1 MQKHKRRGIIEGTMA
16 KEDNT
21 EIVLSN
27 TEEKMSLKQRQA
39 KAVANKYRIVRF
51 RGAVLYRADEGWEP
65 LSSDEFARIC
75 YKVHGAGIR
84 QTQIKDLQ
92 HLFFTSSDDLTKY
105 AHYIAMPD
113 GRVWDMKK
121 LEFTEEVSHEDCVY
135 TTAVSPGKGKS
146 HRKWLEEVTLGN
158 KPLAD
163 DIIQALAPVFMHK
176 KPFGVF
182 WFLGNGAN
190 GKSTTLKALYAIFG
204 SDAPYTHNRWFSQ
217 LTVKQIEDERDT
229 PMINGKLGNVC
240 LESNDGHV
248 KDTGGYKN
256 LAEHST
262 FNVHK
267 FNSQDGVQVDGNVH
281 TIFNANNIPTFAD
294 KTQGVRRRTFTIPFK
309 ASFPQ
314 DNTFDEKLFGS
325 KNFLPDLLNEILQTT
340 VKIKENGYSYDF
352 SKQTLKAKE
361 DYDEEVNTAETY
373 FEELLQ
379 TEVWG
384 FTNFTDLTRDYQRWC
399 DERSY
404 TALGKKSV
412 AHAAKITGYERKSFR
427 LLDGKLVTRYVCD
440 GWKPE
445 DLIEIPQRWGMFQK
459 SNSDVELEVA
469 ENTLDNTYD
478 KLIKLL

>member
-1 MQKHKRRGIIEGTMA
+1 MTRK
-16 KEDNT
+16 
-21 EIVLSN
+21 S
-27 TEEKMSLKQRQA
+27 EELLKQDDVEVRESTEKKMTLKAAQA
-39 KAVANKYRIVRF
+39 LAVHAKYRIVRF
-51 RGAVLYRADEGWEP
+51 RGAVLYRSDNGWEP

-75 YKVHGAGIR
+75 YEVHGAGIR

-113 GRVWDMKK
+113 GRVWDMKALK
-121 LEFTEEVSHEDCVY
+121 FTDKVSAEDCVY
-135 TTAVSPGKGKS
+135 TTAINPTDGMS
-146 HRKWLEEVTLGN
+146 HRKWLEEVTLGD
-158 KPLAD
+158 KQLAD
-163 DIIQALAPVFMHK
+163 DIIQALAPIFMHK

-204 SDAPYTHNRWFSQ
+204 AEAPYTHSRWFSQ
-217 LTVKQIEDERDT
+217 LTVKQVEDERDT

-314 DNTFDEKLFGS
+314 DSSFDEKLFGTEG
-325 KNFLPDLLNEILQTT
+325 FLSDLLGEILLTT
-340 VKIKENGYSYDF
+340 NKLKKNGYNYKF
-352 SKQTLKAKE
+352 SEQTLKAKE

-373 FEELLQ
+373 FEELVH
-379 TEVWG
+379 TEIWG
-384 FTNFTDLTRDYQRWC
+384 FTNFTDLARDYQKWC

-404 TALGKKSV
+404 TALGKKSI
-412 AHAAKITGYERKSFR
+412 AQAAKVVGYRRQSFKK
-427 LLDGKLVTRYVCD
+427 DGKLVTRYVCNEWD
-440 GWKPE
+440 PE
-445 DLIEIPQRWGMFQK
+445 DLMELTQRWGMFQK
-459 SNSDVELEVA
+459 AGSEIELDVDENS
-469 ENTLDNTYD
+469 LDKTYD
-478 KLIKLL
+478 SLLELL

>member
-1 MQKHKRRGIIEGTMA
+1 MA
-16 KEDNT
+16 KDEDESQLSTT
-21 EIVLSN
+21 EQ
-27 TEEKMSLKQRQA
+27 KMSLKARQA
-39 KAVANKYRIVRF
+39 TAISQKYRIVRF
-51 RGAVLYRADEGWEP
+51 RGAVLYRAADGWEP
-65 LSSDEFARIC
+65 LSFDEFARIC
-75 YKVHGAGIR
+75 YQVHGAGLR

-92 HLFFTSSDDLTKY
+92 HLFYTSSDDLTKY

-113 GRVWDMKK
+113 GRVWDMKTLK
-121 LEFTEEVSHEDCVY
+121 FTDKVAHEDCVY
-135 TTAVSPGKGKS
+135 TTAVSPTEGNS
-146 HRKWLEEVTLGN
+146 HREWLEEVTLGD
-158 KPLAD
+158 KELAD
-163 DIIQALAPVFMHK
+163 DVIRALAPVFMHK

-204 SDAPYTHNRWFSQ
+204 SEAPYTHNRWFSQ
-217 LTVKQIEDERDT
+217 LTVRQIEDERDT
-229 PMINGKLGNVC
+229 PMINGRLGNVC
-240 LESNDGHV
+240 LESNDGHI

-262 FNVHK
+262 FSVHR

-314 DNTFDEKLFGS
+314 DSTFDEKLFAKEG
-325 KNFLPDLLNEILQTT
+325 FLSDLLGELLATT
-340 VKIKENGYSYDF
+340 VEIKKFGYSYDF
-352 SKQTLKAKE
+352 SPQTLKAKE

-384 FTNFTDLTRDYQRWC
+384 FTNFTDLNKDYQKWC

-404 TALGKKSV
+404 TALGKKSI
-412 AHAAKITGYERKSFR
+412 AHAAKIVGYERKSFKH
-427 LLDGKLVTRYVCD
+427 DGKLITRYVCQGQD
-440 GWKPE
+440 PQE
-445 DLIEIPQRWGMFQK
+445 LVELHQRWGMFQK
-459 SNSDVELEVA
+459 ADSNVELVES
-469 ENTLDNTYD
+469 ENTVDKNLDN
-478 KLIKLL
+478 LLSLL

>member
-1 MQKHKRRGIIEGTMA
+1 MADDII
-16 KEDNT
+16 
-21 EIVLSN
+21 ISN
-27 TEEKMSLKQRQA
+27 TEEKMSLKQKQA
-39 KAVANKYRIVRF
+39 RSISLKYRIVRF
-51 RGAVLYRADEGWEP
+51 RGAVLYRAEEGWEP

-75 YKVHGAGIR
+75 YQVHGAGIR

-113 GRVWDMKK
+113 GRVWDMKA
-121 LEFTEEVSHEDCVY
+121 LDFTDEVSPEDCVY
-135 TTAVSPGKGKS
+135 TTAVSPTNNKS
-146 HRKWLEEVTLGN
+146 HRKWLEEVALGD
-158 KPLAD
+158 KKLAD
-163 DIIQALAPVFMHK
+163 DIIMALAPVFMHK

-204 SDAPYTHNRWFSQ
+204 SEAPYTHNRWFSQ

-229 PMINGKLGNVC
+229 PIINGKLGNIC
-240 LESNDGHV
+240 LESNDGHI

-262 FNVHK
+262 FSVHR
-267 FNSQDGVQVDGNVH
+267 FNSQDGAIVDGNVH

-314 DNTFDEKLFGS
+314 DNTFDERLFNTEG
-325 KNFLPDLLNEILQTT
+325 FLSDLLGDLLDMTKKLAKN
-340 VKIKENGYSYDF
+340 NYSYQF
-352 SKQTLKAKE
+352 SDQTLLAKQ

-373 FEELLQ
+373 FEELVQ

-384 FTNFTDLTRDYQRWC
+384 FTNFTDLTKDYNRWC

-404 TALGKKSV
+404 TALGKKSI
-412 AHAAKITGYERKSFR
+412 AHAAKIAGYERKTFR
-427 LLDGKLVTRYVCD
+427 LDGKVYTRYVCND
-440 GWKPE
+440 WNPE
-445 DLIEIPQRWGMFQK
+445 DLTELPQRWGIFQK
-459 SNSDVELEVA
+459 SDSEVEVTVS
-469 ENTLDNTYD
+469 ENTQKTIYD
-478 KLIKLL
+478 ELMENL

>member
-1 MQKHKRRGIIEGTMA
+1 MA
-16 KEDNT
+16 KDDD
-21 EIVLSN
+21 IVQSN
-27 TEEKMSLKQRQA
+27 TEEKMSLKQKQA
-39 KAVANKYRIVRF
+39 QKVAQKYRIVRF

-105 AHYIAMPD
+105 AHFIAMPD
-113 GRVWDMKK
+113 NRVWDMKK
-121 LEFTEEVSHEDCVY
+121 LEFTDKIAHEDCVY
-135 TTAVSPGKGKS
+135 TTAVNPGTGNS
-146 HRKWLEEVTLGN
+146 HRKWLEEVTLGD
-158 KPLAD
+158 KSLAD
-163 DIIQALAPVFMHK
+163 DIIKALAPVFMFK

-204 SDAPYTHNRWFSQ
+204 SEAPFTHNRWFSQ

-229 PMINGKLGNVC
+229 PMINGKLGNIC

-262 FNVHK
+262 FTVHR
-267 FNSQDGVQVDGNVH
+267 FNSQDGAPVDGNVH

-314 DNTFDEKLFGS
+314 DNTFDEKLFA
-325 KNFLPDLLNEILQTT
+325 KKDFLPDLLGEILETT
-340 VKIKENGYSYDF
+340 VKLKKAGYNYNF
-352 SKQTLKAKE
+352 SVKTLKAKE

-373 FEELLQ
+373 FEELVQ
-379 TEVWG
+379 SDIWG
-384 FTNFTDLTRDYQRWC
+384 FSNFTVLTRDYQSWC
-399 DERSY
+399 DDRSY

-412 AHAAKITGYERKSFR
+412 AHAAKVWGYERKSFR
-427 LLDGKLVTRYVCD
+427 QSDGKLVTRYVHED
-440 GWKPE
+440 HNPE
-445 DLIEIPQRWGMFQK
+445 DLVELKHRWGMFQK
-459 SNSDVELEVA
+459 EDSEVELTIN
-469 ENTLDNTYD
+469 ENSIDNTYD
-478 KLIKLL
+478 NLIKLL

>member
-1 MQKHKRRGIIEGTMA
+1 MA
-16 KEDNT
+16 QNEET
-21 EIVLSN
+21 SEIVLSN
-27 TEEKMSLKQRQA
+27 TEEKMTLKQRQA
-39 KAVANKYRIVRF
+39 RSISREYRIVRF

-65 LSSDEFARIC
+65 LSYDEFARIC

-121 LEFTEEVSHEDCVY
+121 LEFSDKISPEDCVY
-135 TTAVSPGKGKS
+135 TTAINPGTGNS
-146 HRKWLEEVTLGN
+146 HRKWLEEVTLGD
-158 KPLAD
+158 KTLAD
-163 DIIQALAPVFMHK
+163 DIIKALAPIFMHK

-204 SDAPYTHNRWFSQ
+204 SEAPYTHNRWFSQ
-217 LTVKQIEDERDT
+217 LTVRQIEDERDT
-229 PMINGKLGNVC
+229 PMINGKLGNIC
-240 LESNDGHV
+240 LESNDGHI

-267 FNSQDGVQVDGNVH
+267 FNSQDGVMVDGNVH

-314 DNTFDEKLFGS
+314 DNTFDEKLFAS
-325 KNFLPDLLNEILQTT
+325 KNFLPDLLHEILQTT
-340 VKIKENGYSYDF
+340 VKIKNNGYSYDF
-352 SKQTLKAKE
+352 SEQTLLAKQ

-373 FEELLQ
+373 FEELVR
-379 TEVWG
+379 TDIWG
-384 FTNFTDLTRDYQRWC
+384 FTNFTELTRDYQKWC

-404 TALGKKSV
+404 TALGKKSI
-412 AHAAKITGYERKSFR
+412 AHAAKIFGYERRSFR
-427 LLDGKLVTRYVCD
+427 QDDSKLVTRYVCNN
-440 GWKPE
+440 WRPE
-445 DLIEIPQRWGMFQK
+445 ELIEIPQRWGMFQK
-459 SNSDVELEVA
+459 SDSDIEFSIIENSVDK
-469 ENTLDNTYD
+469 TYD
-478 KLIKLL
+478 NLIKLL

>member
-1 MQKHKRRGIIEGTMA
+1 
-16 KEDNT
+16 
-21 EIVLSN
+21 
-27 TEEKMSLKQRQA
+27 MSLKAKQA
-39 KAVANKYRIVRF
+39 KAITQKYRIVRF
-51 RGAVLYRADEGWEP
+51 RGAVLYRGDEGWEP
-65 LSSDEFARIC
+65 LSYDEFARIC
-75 YKVHGAGIR
+75 YQVHGAGIR
-84 QTQIKDLQ
+84 QTQVKDLQ
-92 HLFFTSSDDLTKY
+92 HLFFTSSDDLTKF

-121 LEFTEEVSHEDCVY
+121 LKFTEEVSHEDCVY
-135 TTAVSPGKGKS
+135 TTAINPGEGNS
-146 HRKWLEEVTLGN
+146 HRKWLEEVTIGD
-158 KPLAD
+158 KALAD
-163 DIIQALAPVFMHK
+163 DIIKALAPVFMDK

-190 GKSTTLKALYAIFG
+190 GKSTTLKALYAMFG
-204 SDAPYTHNRWFSQ
+204 SKAPYTHNRWFSQ

-229 PMINGKLGNVC
+229 PMINGRLGNIC

-267 FNSQDGVQVDGNVH
+267 FNAQDGVQVDGNIH

-314 DNTFDEKLFGS
+314 DSTFDERLFATEG
-325 KNFLPDLLNEILQTT
+325 FLEDLLGEILRTT
-340 VKIKENGYSYDF
+340 VKIRKLGYGYDF
-352 SKQTLKAKE
+352 SDATMRAKE

-373 FEELLQ
+373 FEDLVG
-379 TEVWG
+379 TDIWG

-404 TALGKKSV
+404 TALGKKAI
-412 AHAAKITGYERKSFR
+412 AHAAKITGYERASFR
-427 LLDGKLVTRYVCD
+427 SDGKLVTRYVCEN
-440 GWKPE
+440 WNPE
-445 DLIEIPQRWGMFQK
+445 ELVELNQRWGMFQK
-459 SNSDVELEVA
+459 ADSDIELDVSESS
-469 ENTLDNTYD
+469 LDKTYD
-478 KLIKLL
+478 KLIELL

>member
-1 MQKHKRRGIIEGTMA
+1 MA
-16 KEDNT
+16 KD
-21 EIVLSN
+21 EIVISN

-39 KAVANKYRIVRF
+39 RAITVKYRIVRF
-51 RGAVLYRADEGWEP
+51 RGAVLYRADNGWEP

-75 YKVHGAGIR
+75 YQVHGAGIR

-92 HLFFTSSDDLTKY
+92 HLFFTSSDDLTRF

-113 GRVWDMKK
+113 GRVWDMKELK
-121 LEFTEEVSHEDCVY
+121 FTKEVSPEDCVY
-135 TTAVSPGKGKS
+135 TTGIAPTNGKS
-146 HRKWLEEVTLGN
+146 HRKWLEEVTLGD
-158 KPLAD
+158 KELAD
-163 DIIQALAPVFMHK
+163 DIIKALAPIFMYK

-190 GKSTTLKALYAIFG
+190 GKSTTLKAIYAIFG
-204 SDAPYTHNRWFSQ
+204 SEAPFTHNRWFSQ

-229 PMINGKLGNVC
+229 PMINGKLANIC
-240 LESNDGHV
+240 LESNDGHI

-262 FNVHK
+262 FNVHR
-267 FNSQDGVQVDGNVH
+267 FNSQDGVVIDGNVH

-294 KTQGVRRRTFTIPFK
+294 KTQGVRRRTFTVPFK

-314 DNTFDEKLFGS
+314 DGTFDEKLFAS
-325 KNFLPDLLNEILQTT
+325 ENFLSDLLGDILESAKQLA
-340 VKIKENGYSYDF
+340 KNGYNYDF
-352 SKQTLKAKE
+352 STQTLKAKE

-373 FEELLQ
+373 FEELID

-384 FTNFTDLTRDYQRWC
+384 FKNFTDLQRDYQKWC

-412 AHAAKITGYERKSFR
+412 AHAARTAGFERKSFR
-427 LLDGKLVTRYVCD
+427 VDGKLVTRYVAND
-440 GWKPE
+440 ISAE
-445 DLIEIPQRWGMFQK
+445 DLSELHHRWGMYQRT
-459 SNSDVELEVA
+459 NSDIELTVS
-469 ENTLDNTYD
+469 DNAVDKQYD
-478 KLIKLL
+478 NLIQLL

>member
-1 MQKHKRRGIIEGTMA
+1 MADNKKDII
-16 KEDNT
+16 
-21 EIVLSN
+21 LSN
-27 TEEKMSLKQRQA
+27 TEEKMSLKQKQA
-39 KAVANKYRIVRF
+39 QSVAQKYRIVRF

-75 YKVHGAGIR
+75 YDVHGAGIR

-92 HLFFTSSDDLTKY
+92 HLFFTSSEDLTKY
-105 AHYIAMPD
+105 ARYIAMPG

-121 LEFTEEVSHEDCVY
+121 LDFTTKVANEDCVY
-135 TTAVSPGKGKS
+135 TTSISPTEGKT
-146 HRKWLEEVTLGN
+146 HRKWLEEVTLGD
-158 KPLAD
+158 KELAD
-163 DIIQALAPVFMHK
+163 DIIQSLAPIFMHK

-204 SDAPYTHNRWFSQ
+204 AEAPYTHSRWFSQ
-217 LTVKQIEDERDT
+217 LTVKQIEDERDM
-229 PMINGKLGNVC
+229 PMINGKLGNIC

-262 FNVHK
+262 ASVHR
-267 FNSQDGVQVDGNVH
+267 FNSQDGVLVDCNVH

-314 DNTFDEKLFGS
+314 DNTFDDKLFAK
-325 KNFLPDLLNEILQTT
+325 KNFLSDLLGELLETTKKIAKNGYDYKFSLQT
-340 VKIKENGYSYDF
+340 V
-352 SKQTLKAKE
+352 KAKE

-373 FEELLQ
+373 FEELVQ

-384 FTNFTDLTRDYQRWC
+384 FTNFSQLTQDYHNWC

-412 AHAAKITGYERKSFR
+412 AHAAKVAGFERRSYR
-427 LLDGKLVTRYVCD
+427 NDGRVITRYVH
-440 GWKPE
+440 G
-445 DLIEIPQRWGMFQK
+445 DLDLDDMVTIPMRLGMFQK
-459 SNSDVELEVA
+459 ANSNFELEVS
-469 ENTLDNTYD
+469 ETSLDNVYD
-478 KLIKLL
+478 NLIALL

>member
-1 MQKHKRRGIIEGTMA
+1 MAKDGIIKKSPQVLSDSE
-16 KEDNT
+16 KDE
-21 EIVLSN
+21 LSN
-27 TEEKMSLKQRQA
+27 TEQKMTIKQHQA
-39 KAVANKYRIVRF
+39 QEIAKKYRIVRF
-51 RGAVLYRADEGWEP
+51 RGAVLYRADNGWEP
-65 LSSDEFARIC
+65 LSHDEFARIC
-75 YKVHGAGIR
+75 YQVHGAGIR

-92 HLFFTSSDDLTKY
+92 HLFFTSAEDLTKF
-105 AHYIAMPD
+105 AQYIATPD
-113 GRVWDMKK
+113 GRVWDMNK
-121 LEFTEEVSHEDCVY
+121 LEFNAKISPEDCIY
-135 TTAVSPGKGKS
+135 TTGINPTDGNS
-146 HRKWLEEVTLGN
+146 HRKWLEEVTLGD
-158 KPLAD
+158 KELAD
-163 DIIQALAPVFMHK
+163 DIIKALAPIFMAK

-204 SDAPYTHNRWFSQ
+204 SEAPYTHNRWFSQ

-267 FNSQDGVQVDGNVH
+267 FNSQDGSIVDGNVH

-314 DNTFDEKLFGS
+314 DSTFDEKLFAKEG
-325 KNFLPDLLNEILQTT
+325 FLSDLLGEILRTT
-340 VKIKENGYSYDF
+340 VAIKKAGYSYDF
-352 SKQTLKAKE
+352 SPQTLKAKE

-373 FEELLQ
+373 FEELLA
-379 TEVWG
+379 TDIWG
-384 FTNFTDLTRDYQRWC
+384 FTNFTDLTRDYQKWC

-404 TALGKKSV
+404 TALGKKSI
-412 AHAAKITGYERKSFR
+412 AHAAKIIGYERKSFKM
-427 LLDGKLVTRYVCD
+427 DKKVITRYVCED
-440 GWKPE
+440 HDPE
-445 DLIEIPQRWGMFQK
+445 ELVPLQQRYGMFQK
-459 SNSDVELEVA
+459 LGSDVELDVT
-469 ENTLDNTYD
+469 ENNIDKTYD
-478 KLIKLL
+478 DLIANL

>member
-1 MQKHKRRGIIEGTMA
+1 MPKNELTKQERAELSA
-16 KEDNT
+16 T
-21 EIVLSN
+21 EQ
-27 TEEKMSLKQRQA
+27 KMSLKQRQA
-39 KAVANKYRIVRF
+39 QAISQAYRIVRF
-51 RGAVLYRADEGWEP
+51 RGAVLYRSSEGWEP
-65 LSSDEFARIC
+65 LSHDEFARIC
-75 YKVHGAGIR
+75 YQVHGAGIR

-92 HLFFTSSDDLTKY
+92 HLFFTSADDLTKY
-105 AHYIAMPD
+105 SHYIAMPD

-121 LEFTEEVSHEDCVY
+121 LKFTKQVAHEDCIY
-135 TTAVSPGKGKS
+135 TTAVSPTDGNS
-146 HRKWLEEVTLGN
+146 HRKWLEEVTLGD
-158 KPLAD
+158 KGLAD
-163 DIIQALAPVFMHK
+163 DIIQAIAPIFMHK

-204 SDAPYTHNRWFSQ
+204 AEPPFTHSRWFSQ
-217 LTVKQIEDERDT
+217 LTVKQIEDERDS

-267 FNSQDGVQVDGNVH
+267 FNSQDGIQVDGNVH

-314 DNTFDEKLFGS
+314 DSSFDEKLFSTEG
-325 KNFLPDLLNEILQTT
+325 FLSDLLGEILRTAQQL
-340 VKIKENGYSYDF
+340 KKNGYNYSF
-352 SKQTLKAKE
+352 SEQTLKAKE

-373 FEELLQ
+373 FEELIE
-379 TEVWG
+379 TEIWG
-384 FTNFTDLTRDYQRWC
+384 FTNFTDLKNDYERWC
-399 DERSY
+399 NERSY

-412 AHAAKITGYERKSFR
+412 SHAAKVAGFERRPFR
-427 LLDGKLVTRYVCD
+427 SDNKVITRYVCN
-440 GWKPE
+440 GWDPE
-445 DLIEIPQRWGMFQK
+445 DLVPLQQRFGMFQK
-459 SNSDVELEVA
+459 ADSHIQLDVA
-469 ENTLDNTYD
+469 ENSVDKMYDN
-478 KLIKLL
+478 LMALL

>member
-1 MQKHKRRGIIEGTMA
+1 MA
-16 KEDNT
+16 KPKNELT
-21 EIVLSN
+21 EQERKELTNV
-27 TEEKMSLKQRQA
+27 EQKMSLKQRQA
-39 KAVANKYRIVRF
+39 QAINKKYRIVRF
-51 RGAVLYRADEGWEP
+51 RGAVLYRADDGWEP
-65 LSSDEFARIC
+65 LSFDEFARIC
-75 YKVHGAGIR
+75 YIVHGAGIR

-92 HLFFTSSDDLTKY
+92 HLFFTSSEDLTKY
-105 AHYIAMPD
+105 AHFIAMPD

-121 LEFTEEVSHEDCVY
+121 LKFTDAVAHEDCIY
-135 TTAVSPGKGKS
+135 TTAVSAGEGDS
-146 HRKWLEEVTLGN
+146 HRKWLEEVTRGD
-158 KPLAD
+158 KDLAD
-163 DIIQALAPVFMHK
+163 DVIKALAPIFMHK

-204 SDAPYTHNRWFSQ
+204 SEAPYTHNRWFSQ

-267 FNSQDGVQVDGNVH
+267 FNSQDGTVVDGNVH

-314 DNTFDEKLFGS
+314 DNTFDERLFGTEG
-325 KNFLPDLLNEILQTT
+325 FLEDLLGEVLRTTKIL
-340 VKIKENGYSYDF
+340 KKNGYDYKF
-352 SKQTLKAKE
+352 SDQTIKAKE

-373 FEELLQ
+373 FEELVA
-379 TEVWG
+379 TDIWG
-384 FTNFTDLTRDYQRWC
+384 FTNFTDLARDYQKWC

-404 TALGKKSV
+404 TSLGKKSV
-412 AHAAKITGYERKSFR
+412 SHAAKIAGYERKSFR
-427 LLDGKLVTRYVCD
+427 KDGKLVTRYVCE
-440 GWKPE
+440 GWDPE
-445 DLIEIPQRWGMFQK
+445 ELIELTQRWGMFQK
-459 SNSDVELEVA
+459 VGSEVELDES
-469 ENTLDNTYD
+469 ESSMDKTYD
-478 KLIKLL
+478 NLIALL

>member
-1 MQKHKRRGIIEGTMA
+1 MTK
-16 KEDNT
+16 KEDEDNL
-21 EIVLSN
+21 VLSD
-27 TEEKMSLKQRQA
+27 TEQKMSLKARQA
-39 KAVANKYRIVRF
+39 KAITNKYRIVRF
-51 RGAVLYRADEGWEP
+51 RGAVLYRADAGWEP
-65 LSSDEFARIC
+65 LSFDEFARIC
-75 YKVHGAGIR
+75 YTVHGASIR

-105 AHYIAMPD
+105 AHFVAMPD
-113 GRVWDMKK
+113 GRVWNMKTLK
-121 LEFTEEVSHEDCVY
+121 FTDKVAPEDCVY
-135 TTAVSPGKGKS
+135 TTAVNPGEGDS
-146 HRKWLEEVTLGN
+146 HRKWLEEVTLGD
-158 KPLAD
+158 PTLAD
-163 DIIQALAPVFMHK
+163 DIIKAIAPVFMHK

-204 SDAPYTHNRWFSQ
+204 SEAPYTHNRWFSQ

-229 PMINGKLGNVC
+229 PMVNGKLGNVC
-240 LESNDGHV
+240 LESNDGHI

-256 LAEHST
+256 MAEHST
-262 FNVHK
+262 FSVHR

-314 DNTFDEKLFGS
+314 DNTFDEKLFAEEQ
-325 KNFLPDLLNEILQTT
+325 FLPDLLGELLRTT
-340 VKIKENGYSYDF
+340 VELKKNGYSYTF
-352 SKQTLKAKE
+352 SEQTLKAKE

-373 FEELLQ
+373 FEELLH

-384 FTNFTDLTRDYQRWC
+384 FTNFTDLNKDYQRWC

-412 AHAAKITGYERKSFR
+412 AHAAKIVGYERRSFKR
-427 LLDGKLVTRYVCD
+427 DGKTMTRYVCEGQD
-440 GWKPE
+440 PDE
-445 DLIEIPQRWGMFQK
+445 LIELAQRWGMFQK
-459 SNSDVELEVA
+459 EDSKIELDVK
-469 ENTLDNTYD
+469 ENTIDSAYDN
-478 KLIKLL
+478 LMMAL